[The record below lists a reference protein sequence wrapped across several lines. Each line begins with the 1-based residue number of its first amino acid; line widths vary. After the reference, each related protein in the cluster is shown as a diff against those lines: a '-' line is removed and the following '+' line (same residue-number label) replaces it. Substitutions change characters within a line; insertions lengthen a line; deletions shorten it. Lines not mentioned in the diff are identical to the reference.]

1 VEGRC
6 EVSDAEK
13 IEQLKIERRSIAAF
27 AESLAKTQQD
37 LKQERDTWRLAAERW
52 EASAERWKE
61 LYNDLRR
68 IVEAHVKQATEVLP

>member
-1 VEGRC
+1 M
-6 EVSDAEK
+6 SDAEK

-27 AESLAKTQQD
+27 AESLAKTQQE

-52 EASAERWKE
+52 EASAKRWEE

-68 IVEAHVKQATEVLP
+68 IVETHVKQATEVLP